1 MARHIL
7 RTTTLALALLTTL
20 STQAASPL
28 DKLKSAAGEQLGG
41 SSSGGSAAGMLG
53 GLGLPSIGSG
63 TASNA
68 AGVLQYCIERKYLA
82 GGAAGVKDKLLG
94 KIGLGGG
101 KETQDKGYQ
110 SGLSGMLSGSDGKS
124 FDMGK
129 IQDQLKDKACEYVL
143 DNAKSL
149 I

>member
-1 MARHIL
+1 MARHLL
-7 RTTTLALALLTTL
+7 RTCTIALAVLTAL
-20 STQAASPL
+20 SAQAASPL
-28 DKLKSAAGEQLGG
+28 DRLKSAAGEQLGA
-41 SSSGGSAAGMLG
+41 SGSAAGMLG
-53 GLGLPSIGSG
+53 GLGLPSIGGG

-82 GGAAGVKDKLLG
+82 GGAAGIKDKLLG

-110 SGLSGMLSGSDGKS
+110 SGLSGILNGSDGKS

>member
-1 MARHIL
+1 MARNFL
-7 RTTTLALALLTTL
+7 RTLTLAAVLLPALAA
-20 STQAASPL
+20 QATSPF
-28 DKLKSAAGEQLGG
+28 DKLKSAAGEQLGA
-41 SSSGGSAAGMLG
+41 SGGTAGLLG

-82 GGAAGVKDKLLG
+82 GGAAGIKDKLLG

-101 KETQDKGYQ
+101 KETQDTGYQ
-110 SGLSGMLSGSDGKS
+110 SGLSGILNGSDGKS

-129 IQDQLKDKACEYVL
+129 IQDQLKDKACGYVL
-143 DNAKSL
+143 DNAQSL

>member
-1 MARHIL
+1 MARHLL
-7 RTTTLALALLTTL
+7 RTCTVALAVLTAL
-20 STQAASPL
+20 SAQAASPL
-28 DKLKSAAGEQLGG
+28 DKLKSAAGEQLGAG
-41 SSSGGSAAGMLG
+41 SGGTAGMLG

-82 GGAAGVKDKLLG
+82 GGAAGIKDKLLG

-110 SGLSGMLSGSDGKS
+110 SGLSGILSGSDGKS

>member
-1 MARHIL
+1 MARHL
-7 RTTTLALALLTTL
+7 HRTCTVAFVVLTALSA
-20 STQAASPL
+20 QAASPL
-28 DKLKSAAGEQLGG
+28 DQLKSAASEQLGGG
-41 SSSGGSAAGMLG
+41 SSSGAAGMLG

-82 GGAAGVKDKLLG
+82 GGAAGIKDKLLG

-101 KETQDKGYQ
+101 METQDKGYQ
-110 SGLSGMLSGSDGKS
+110 SGLSGILNGSDGKS

-129 IQDQLKDKACEYVL
+129 IQDQLKDKACGYVL

-149 I
+149 V

>member
-1 MARHIL
+1 MARH
-7 RTTTLALALLTTL
+7 TLPASALAVALMTALPAL
-20 STQAASPL
+20 AASPF
-28 DKLKSAAGEQLGG
+28 DKLKNAATEQWGG
-41 SSSGGSAAGMLG
+41 ASGTSGAAGMLG
-53 GLGLPSIGSG
+53 SLGLPSIGSS

-82 GGAAGVKDKLLG
+82 GGAAGIKDKLLG

-101 KETQDKGYQ
+101 KEKQDPGYQ
-110 SGLSGMLSGSDGKS
+110 SGLSGILNGSDGKA

-149 I
+149 V

>member
-1 MARHIL
+1 MAR
-7 RTTTLALALLTTL
+7 RTLTASACALALAAALPA
-20 STQAASPL
+20 QGASPF
-28 DKLKSAAGEQLGG
+28 DQLKGAAGAQLGAT
-41 SSSGGSAAGMLG
+41 GGAAGLLG

-63 TASNA
+63 AASNA

-82 GGAAGVKDKLLG
+82 GGAAGIKDKLLG

-101 KETQDKGYQ
+101 KETQDPGYQ
-110 SGLSGMLSGSDGKS
+110 SGLAGILNGSDGKS

-129 IQDQLKDKACEYVL
+129 IQDQLKDKACDYVL

>member
-1 MARHIL
+1 MPPSRACAI
-7 RTTTLALALLTTL
+7 ALAVLTTL
-20 STQAASPL
+20 SAHAASPL
-28 DKLKSAAGEQLGG
+28 DKLRSAAGEQLGAG
-41 SSSGGSAAGMLG
+41 SSGGAAGMLG
-53 GLGLPSIGSG
+53 GLGGLPSIGSG

-82 GGAAGVKDKLLG
+82 GGAAGIKDKLLG

-110 SGLSGMLSGSDGKS
+110 SGLSGILSGSDGKS

-129 IQDQLKDKACEYVL
+129 LQDQLKDKACDYVL

>member
-1 MARHIL
+1 MARLRL
-7 RTTTLALALLTTL
+7 RTSTLALVLLTAL
-20 STQAASPL
+20 SAQGASPL
-28 DKLKSAAGEQLGG
+28 DQLKSAAGEQLGG
-41 SSSGGSAAGMLG
+41 GSGGAAGMLG

-82 GGAAGVKDKLLG
+82 GGAAGIKDKLLG
-94 KIGLGGG
+94 KVGLGGG

-110 SGLSGMLSGSDGKS
+110 SGLSGILNGSDGKS

-129 IQDQLKDKACEYVL
+129 IQDQLKDKACGYVL

-149 I
+149 V

>member
-1 MARHIL
+1 MARHLL
-7 RTTTLALALLTTL
+7 RTCTIALAVLTAL
-20 STQAASPL
+20 SAQAASPL
-28 DKLKSAAGEQLGG
+28 DRLKSAAGEQLGA
-41 SSSGGSAAGMLG
+41 SGSAAGMLG
-53 GLGLPSIGSG
+53 GLGLPSIGGG

-82 GGAAGVKDKLLG
+82 GGAAGIKDKLLG

-110 SGLSGMLSGSDGKS
+110 SGLSGILSGSDGKS

>member
-1 MARHIL
+1 MATHTL
-7 RTTTLALALLTTL
+7 RTATLALTFLAAV

-28 DKLKSAAGEQLGG
+28 DALKGAAGEQF
-41 SSSGGSAAGMLG
+41 GGSAAGMLG

-82 GGAAGVKDKLLG
+82 GGAAGIKDKLLG

-110 SGLSGMLSGSDGKS
+110 SGLSGILSGSDGKT

-129 IQDQLKDKACEYVL
+129 LQDRIKDKACEYVL